1 MSVLKEIGIFATYE
15 TVEELQAYI
24 DQFSGSEKV
33 IANMVMGLTWNTC
46 AHIVNQTAEPVK
58 AYKHLIRWGL
68 DQGYKVN
75 IYGEGHLD
83 YSGLDFEE
91 AVETVEGCDVGSI
104 EFVDPD
110 DVHTS
115 LAWFRYVLEWKQPP
129 EESISDWGINEITSQ
144 WEKAYFGGES

>member
-1 MSVLKEIGIFATYE
+1 MSVLKEVDIFATYKSA
-15 TVEELQAYI
+15 EELQAYI

-46 AHIVNQTAEPVK
+46 AHLVNQTAEPVK
-58 AYKHLIRWGL
+58 AHKHLIRWGL
-68 DQGYKVN
+68 DQGYKVKV
-75 IYGEGHLD
+75 YGEGQLD
-83 YSGLDFEE
+83 YSGLRYEE

-104 EFVDPD
+104 EFVDPED
-110 DVHTS
+110 ADNS
-115 LAWFRYVLEWKQPP
+115 LAWFSYVLEWNQPP

>member
-1 MSVLKEIGIFATYE
+1 MSVLKKVDIFATYE

-46 AHIVNQTAEPVK
+46 AHLVNQTAEPVK

-68 DQGYKVN
+68 DQGYKVEV
-75 IYGEGHLD
+75 YGEGELD

-91 AVETVEGCDVGSI
+91 AVEAVEACDVGNISLLNP
-104 EFVDPD
+104 EDNER
-110 DVHTS
+110 
-115 LAWFRYVLEWKQPP
+115 LAWFSYALEWNQPP